1 MIVSDVYLKYSK
13 KITGIKGLNFF
24 VEKGCVFGLL
34 GMNGS
39 GKSTAINLVIN
50 EAFKT
55 RGNIYF
61 DYREIGSS
69 TS

>member
-50 EAFKT
+50 
-55 RGNIYF
+55 
-61 DYREIGSS
+61 
-69 TS
+69 